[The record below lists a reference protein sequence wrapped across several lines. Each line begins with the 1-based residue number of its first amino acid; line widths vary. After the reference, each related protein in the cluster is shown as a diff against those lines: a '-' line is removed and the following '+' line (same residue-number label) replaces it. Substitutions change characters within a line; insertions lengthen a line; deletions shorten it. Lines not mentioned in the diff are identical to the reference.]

1 MSFTLIQ
8 LDFKII
14 VRKLLIAAGNHL
26 WQIAGEPIEE
36 RLRYIGWEALDEE
49 ASIEQSPAILSQ
61 GAMSTEST
69 GLPKTWNMSPEGLLV
84 PKGTRRSGFR

>member
-8 LDFKII
+8 LDFKLI

-36 RLRYIGWEALDEE
+36 PLRYIGWKMLDEE
-49 ASIEQSPAILSQ
+49 APIA
-61 GAMSTEST
+61 G
-69 GLPKTWNMSPEGLLV
+69 
-84 PKGTRRSGFR
+84 R